1 MTRPLCPFY
10 GFSWPENTC
19 HLLDE
24 GDNGC
29 GLDFGGRNICAMER
43 AGISINYR
51 ACQIYLR
58 FEHVAN
64 IGGGHI
70 VMHPNEFPQGILLR
84 QWINHLSRQA

>member
-10 GFSWPENTC
+10 GFSWPENGS
-19 HLLDE
+19 HLFDK
-24 GDNGC
+24 GDNRC
-29 GLDFGGRNICAMER
+29 ALDLDVESVCAIER